1 MPGFWAMRDKGNPV
15 FDTPK
20 RGELTYTP
28 LHNGTAEKQAMNTNL
43 YEIRWH
49 GRGGQGAITAA
60 KITAQAAYLDGY
72 HGVTAAPS
80 FGAERR
86 GAPVSA
92 STRIARAP
100 VMVMSQ
106 VEEPDVVVVLDH
118 TLLKYKDV
126 TSGLRPGGWLVVN
139 SWQGPEEIKIKGDF
153 SIATADATR
162 VCRELGL
169 IVAGL
174 TVVNTAILGAFVRAT
189 EMVDMASV
197 EKVIRE
203 RFSDSAV
210 DMNLAAIRKT
220 CEITR
225 LEKAG

>member
-1 MPGFWAMRDKGNPV
+1 MTKIPSVHTRP
-15 FDTPK
+15 
-20 RGELTYTP
+20 
-28 LHNGTAEKQAMNTNL
+28 

-60 KITAQAAYLDGY
+60 KIVAQAAYLEGY
-72 HGVTAAPS
+72 QGITAAPS

-118 TLLKYKDV
+118 TLLRYEDV
-126 TSGLRPGGWLVVN
+126 ISGLRPGGWLVVN
-139 SWQGPEEIKIKGDF
+139 SWQGPEELKIKGDF